1 MRIKPTLIITTLI
14 IFTSLMQSQAQ
25 SAKTYRVQ
33 SGDQLSKIARAFDIT
48 LEQIVGLNNIK
59 NANDIVIGQR
69 LIVGLE
75 DVIIVGDA
83 VVNPLPSNK
92 KAFNAEHTS
101 IASEFMA
108 HLEQE
113 NLLSRTIATASTESQ
128 TFTGALWPSQY
139 PAPIT
144 NMAFSPPEARQG
156 QSFGLAIQLAQYAE
170 LKARFV
176 GQEFLFFVDD
186 AFSQNA
192 ILAVPVGQEP
202 GIYPL
207 DIEITV
213 DEVTQ
218 NLTLPIIVSAS
229 AFETEKIDV
238 PPASTS
244 LLGPD
249 TSRLE
254 AERVTKLCS
263 QFEAARHWDSAFR
276 YPTDTSVTLSEFG
289 STRTYDGS
297 PHISFHDGLD
307 LKANSNTPVYATA
320 NGVVRLAEEL
330 VIRGNTV
337 VIDHGMGLCT
347 VYSHLSKLLVSEGD
361 TVTKDQ
367 AIANAGSTGFIAG
380 THLHWEMRVMGIS
393 INPQQW
399 TTEMASAS
407 Q

>member
-1 MRIKPTLIITTLI
+1 ML
-14 IFTSLMQSQAQ
+14 SQAQ

-48 LEQIVGLNNIK
+48 LEQIIGLNNIT
-59 NANDIVIGQR
+59 NANDIVIGQT
-69 LIVGLE
+69 LIVSLE

-83 VVNPLPSNK
+83 VINPLPSNK
-92 KAFNAEHTS
+92 KAANVEHTS
-101 IASEFMA
+101 IASEFTA

-128 TFTGALWPSQY
+128 TFTGALWPAQY
-139 PAPIT
+139 PSPIT
-144 NMAFSPPEARQG
+144 NMYFSPAEARQG
-156 QSFGLAIQLAQYAE
+156 QSFGLSIQLAQYAQ

-192 ILAVPVGQEP
+192 ILAVPVGQAP

-207 DIEITV
+207 DIEIISE
-213 DEVTQ
+213 EVTQ
-218 NLTLPIIVSAS
+218 NLTLPIMVSAS
-229 AFETEKIDV
+229 AFETEKIDT
-238 PPASTS
+238 PPRSTRV
-244 LLGPD
+244 LGPD

-254 AERVTKLCS
+254 AERVTQLCS
-263 QFEAARHWDSAFR
+263 QFDAVRHWDSAFR
-276 YPTDTSVTLSEFG
+276 YPTDNSVAVAEFG
-289 STRTYDGS
+289 STRTYEGS
-297 PHISFHDGLD
+297 PHTSFHDGLD
-307 LKANSNTPVYATA
+307 LKANSNTPIYATA

-330 VIRGNTV
+330 VVRGNTV
-337 VIDHGMGLCT
+337 IIDHGMGLCT
-347 VYSHLSKLLVSEGD
+347 VYSHMSKLLVSEGD

-367 AIANAGSTGFIAG
+367 TIGNAGSTGFIAG
-380 THLHWEMRVMGIS
+380 THLHWEMRVMGLS

-399 TTEMASAS
+399 TPQLAAAA